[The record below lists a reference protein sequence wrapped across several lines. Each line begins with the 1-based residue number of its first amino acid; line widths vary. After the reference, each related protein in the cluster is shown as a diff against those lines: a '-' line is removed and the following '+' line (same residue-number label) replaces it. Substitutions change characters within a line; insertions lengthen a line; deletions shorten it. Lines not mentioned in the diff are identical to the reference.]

1 MSKSDSRFLIVAIV
15 FLLGTVFS
23 CTPEEEEEP
32 RTREMEWEELDA
44 WMQRLEAEGEDID
57 TTDLMVFYIVR
68 KEGEGPFPQTGDSC
82 AVSYIGYKP
91 NGAKFEDSK
100 DIYKNGIWKFIYKPP
115 YDVSGLIDG
124 IGYMNEGAE
133 VDMFI
138 HSDFAYGSK
147 GTSGIPPFTTLVFRV
162 TMHEMIPAR

>member
-1 MSKSDSRFLIVAIV
+1 MSKLNSRFLIVTIV
-15 FLLGTVFS
+15 FLLATAFS

-32 RTREMEWEELDA
+32 RTREKEWEELDA

-57 TTDLMVFYIVR
+57 TTGLMVFYIVR
-68 KEGEGPFPQTGDSC
+68 KKGEGPFPQTGDSC

-91 NGAKFEDSK
+91 NGTKFEDSK

-115 YDVSGLIDG
+115 YDVGGLIDG
-124 IGYMNEGAE
+124 IGYMNKGAE

-147 GTSGIPPFTTLVFRV
+147 GTSGIPPFTTLVYRV
-162 TMHEMIPAR
+162 TMHDMIPAK

>member
-1 MSKSDSRFLIVAIV
+1 MAKKISPLLIVAIISLFV
-15 FLLGTVFS
+15 IIFS

-32 RTREMEWEELDA
+32 RTREKEWEELDA

-68 KEGEGPFPQTGDSC
+68 KKGEGPFPQTGDSC
-82 AVSYIGYKP
+82 AISYIGYKP

-115 YDVSGLIDG
+115 YAVSGLIDG
-124 IGYMNEGAE
+124 IGYMNKGAE
-133 VDMFI
+133 VEMFI

-147 GTSGIPPFTTLVFRV
+147 GTSVIPPFTTLVYRV
-162 TMHEMIPAR
+162 TMHEMVPAK

>member
-1 MSKSDSRFLIVAIV
+1 MPKSDSRFLIVAIV